1 MNIRITT
8 TCLASALML
17 TGLSAVA
24 QTTTTNNSAMESNS
38 MTCQQMMDKTKPM
51 VDQMSDQKKMA
62 KAQKEMTE
70 AQTNMSSGNMAGCKK
85 HMEKAMKMAQPQ

>member
-8 TCLASALML
+8 AFFASALML

-24 QTTTTNNSAMESNS
+24 QTTTTDNSSTESHS
-38 MTCQQMMDKTKPM
+38 MTCQQMMDKAKPM

-62 KAQKEMTE
+62 TAQKHMTE
-70 AQTNMSSGNMAGCKK
+70 AQTDMNAGKMADCKK
-85 HMEKAMKMAQPQ
+85 QMEKVMKMAQSK

>member
-8 TCLASALML
+8 ACLASALML
-17 TGLSAVA
+17 TGLSAIA
-24 QTTTTNNSAMESNS
+24 QTTATENSSMDSHS
-38 MTCQQMMDKTKPM
+38 MTCQQMMDKAKPM

-70 AQTNMSSGNMAGCKK
+70 AQTNMTAGNTAGCKK
-85 HMEKAMKMAQPQ
+85 HTEKAMKMAQAQ